1 MCGSNA
7 VYRTAR
13 TRTGCRATPTI
24 HPALSVPWTSPPQ
37 GSSPISKADN
47 VLVHFTRKP
56 SGEWEHIK
64 KAGKYSKMSSLKGQC
79 HEIFCFWF
87 FSWVSF
93 PSAPEYPIRTVSN
106 FFENLRRYSQVKVH
120 HRYQRHWWQN
130 METISGCRLVKVN
143 LKAKIYMCVN
153 STTQRCPNKII
164 KIFLIED
171 FFRLPPGAANISAK
185 SRNSK
190 WP

>member
-1 MCGSNA
+1 MCGSDA
-7 VYRTAR
+7 LYRTAR
-13 TRTGCRATPTI
+13 TRTGWEAIPTI
-24 HPALSVPWTSPPQ
+24 HLVQSVPWTSQQQ
-37 GSSPISKADN
+37 GSSPLSK
-47 VLVHFTRKP
+47 LLY
-56 SGEWEHIK
+56 IK
-64 KAGKYSKMSSLKGQC
+64 NIPWVGIQLEGLRGKFSKMSSLKRQC

-93 PSAPEYPIRTVSN
+93 PSALEYPIRTVSN

-120 HRYQRHWWQN
+120 HLYQRHRWPN
-130 METISGCRLVKVN
+130 MENISGCRLFKVN
-143 LKAKIYMCVN
+143 LMAKIYIYVN
-153 STTQRCPNKII
+153 STTQRCPNKMN